1 MKNYYGFENPITGEE
16 LFEIGIK
23 QAEKQNIE
31 IKNDEVIDIKWN
43 DNFFTVITVNAEYEA
58 KTILLATGKSR
69 NSANINGLKEFEGRG
84 ISYCGNL

>member
-1 MKNYYGFENPITGEE
+1 M
-16 LFEIGIK
+16 FEIGIK

-58 KTILLATGKSR
+58 KTI
-69 NSANINGLKEFEGRG
+69 
-84 ISYCGNL
+84 Y